1 MRNGFKTI
9 FGPGS
14 ALASLICLASPAFA
28 QDTPP
33 STSAPTPAPDA
44 PAGPRTYMPADF
56 ARYAPRNALDMVRQV
71 PGFVI
76 RDAIEERGL
85 GQASGNVLLNG
96 QRISGKSDDI
106 ETQLGRIPA
115 GNVTRIEIVDG
126 ATLDV
131 PGLSGQVAN
140 IIARAGGITGQFAWR
155 PEFRAHFTDPLLTR
169 FEVSVS
175 GRQGPVEYT
184 LGIENQSSHSGAGGL
199 TTITDRNGFVTDR
212 RDDVWSGEFEQPR
225 ISGRFVIDGPGS
237 SRGNLN
243 LSYRQYWYDF
253 TEESLRAGPGL
264 PDRVRAVGVVEEGH
278 NHEIGGDFEFA
289 LGPGRLKLI
298 GLDRAQ
304 DGIYSEGLVTRFADA
319 RPSIGSRFEQDLQTG
334 ERIGRAE
341 YRWRAGGADWQ
352 ISAEAAFNSL
362 DITSRLS
369 LLNPAGAYVSIPLP
383 GSTARVEEDRYEA
396 MASYGRPLAPNLSI
410 QLAAGGEYSQLTQA
424 GGGGLTRSFWRPK
437 GQFSMA
443 WKPDPGTDVNL
454 RLQRRVGQLN
464 FGDFIATVNLA
475 DDRENAGNPNLVPP
489 QSWELE
495 VETIRRFGPWGTTS
509 LRLYGHLIDDIVDIV
524 PIGLDGESPGNIDR
538 AIRFGGEWKSTI
550 NFDPMGWRGA
560 RLDTRVQIQHTRVD
574 DPLTGE
580 PRQIS
585 NALRHLLEVTLR
597 HDVPSTDWAW
607 GGGLSYVY
615 GALSTRLTEVG
626 RQWEGPAWAYL
637 YVEHKDVMGLT
648 VRATVNNLF
657 GADSM
662 WDRTVYEGRR
672 TGPIAYNEIRDRV
685 IGPIFS
691 FQVRGRF

>member
-1 MRNGFKTI
+1 LSTAGFATVLCL
-9 FGPGS
+9 GAPAS
-14 ALASLICLASPAFA
+14 A
-28 QDTPP
+28 Q
-33 STSAPTPAPDA
+33 TPAPA
-44 PAGPRTYMPADF
+44 PAATPEGVRSYTPADF
-56 ARYAPRNALDMVRQV
+56 ARFAPTNALDMVRQV

-96 QRISGKSDDI
+96 QRISNKSDDI
-106 ETQLGRIPA
+106 TTQLGRIPA
-115 GNVTRIEIVDG
+115 ANVTRIEIVDG
-126 ATLDV
+126 ATLDI

-140 IIARAGGITGQFAWR
+140 VIARAGGITGQFAWR

-169 FEVSVS
+169 FDVSVS

-199 TTITDRNGFVTDR
+199 TTITDAGGFVADR
-212 RDDVWSGEFEQPR
+212 RDDVWTGEFEQPR

-253 TEESLRAGPGL
+253 DEVGLRVGSAL
-264 PDRVRAVGVVEEGH
+264 PNRIRTVGIIEEGH

-304 DGIYSEGLVTRFADA
+304 DGIYAEGVVTAFADA
-319 RPSIGSRFEQDLQTG
+319 RPSTGSRFEQDLQTG

-341 YRWRAGGADWQ
+341 YRWRMGGADWQ

-362 DITSRLS
+362 DTISRLS
-369 LLNPAGAYVSIPLP
+369 VLNPAGDYDEVPLP
-383 GSTARVEEDRYEA
+383 GGTARVEEDRYEV
-396 MASYGRPLAPNLSI
+396 MASYGRPLAPNLTI
-410 QLAAGGEYSQLTQA
+410 QLAAGGEYSQLSQI
-424 GGGGLTRSFWRPK
+424 GGGGLVRSFWRPK
-437 GQFSMA
+437 GLFSMA
-443 WKPDPGTDVNL
+443 WKPDPATDVNL
-454 RLQRRVGQLN
+454 RLQRRVGQLV
-464 FGDFIATVNLA
+464 FSDFIATVNLA

-495 VETIRRFGPWGTTS
+495 VETIRRLGAWGQTS
-509 LRLYGHLIDDIVDIV
+509 LRLYGHLIDDIVDII
-524 PIGLDGESPGNIDR
+524 PIGATGESPGNIDR

-560 RLDTRVQIQHTRVD
+560 RLDTRVQIQHSRLD

-580 PRQIS
+580 PRQLS
-585 NALRHLLEVTLR
+585 NALRHLFEATLR
-597 HDVPSTDWAW
+597 HDLPGTDWAW

-615 GALSTRLTEVG
+615 GAVATRLTEVG
-626 RQWEGPAWAYL
+626 RQWEGPVWDHL
-637 YVEHKDVMGLT
+637 YIEHKDVMGLT
-648 VRATVNNLF
+648 VRATVTNLL

-662 WDRTVYEGRR
+662 WNRTVYAGRR
-672 TGPIAYNEIRDRV
+672 TGPVAFNEIRDRV

>member
-1 MRNGFKTI
+1 
-9 FGPGS
+9 
-14 ALASLICLASPAFA
+14 
-28 QDTPP
+28 
-33 STSAPTPAPDA
+33 
-44 PAGPRTYMPADF
+44 
-56 ARYAPRNALDMVRQV
+56 
-71 PGFVI
+71 
-76 RDAIEERGL
+76 
-85 GQASGNVLLNG
+85 
-96 QRISGKSDDI
+96 
-106 ETQLGRIPA
+106 
-115 GNVTRIEIVDG
+115 
-126 ATLDV
+126 
-131 PGLSGQVAN
+131 
-140 IIARAGGITGQFAWR
+140 
-155 PEFRAHFTDPLLTR
+155 
-169 FEVSVS
+169 
-175 GRQGPVEYT
+175 
-184 LGIENQSSHSGAGGL
+184 
-199 TTITDRNGFVTDR
+199 
-212 RDDVWSGEFEQPR
+212 
-225 ISGRFVIDGPGS
+225 
-237 SRGNLN
+237 
-243 LSYRQYWYDF
+243 
-253 TEESLRAGPGL
+253 
-264 PDRVRAVGVVEEGH
+264 
-278 NHEIGGDFEFA
+278 
-289 LGPGRLKLI
+289 
-298 GLDRAQ
+298 
-304 DGIYSEGLVTRFADA
+304 
-319 RPSIGSRFEQDLQTG
+319 
-334 ERIGRAE
+334 
-341 YRWRAGGADWQ
+341 
-352 ISAEAAFNSL
+352 
-362 DITSRLS
+362 
-369 LLNPAGAYVSIPLP
+369 
-383 GSTARVEEDRYEA
+383 
-396 MASYGRPLAPNLSI
+396 
-410 QLAAGGEYSQLTQA
+410 
-424 GGGGLTRSFWRPK
+424 
-437 GQFSMA
+437 
-443 WKPDPGTDVNL
+443 
-454 RLQRRVGQLN
+454 
-464 FGDFIATVNLA
+464 VNLA